1 MAGFADALRSDKFTS
16 VHFKRW
22 QVKVHLW
29 LTVLHAWEARLG
41 ILACEH
47 SPEER
52 RKFMDANNIFVG
64 CVISIL
70 ADRLVDVYMHIT
82 DVKELWD
89 ALVAKYDATDAGS
102 ELYTMES
109 FHDFRMVNNHSVVEQ
124 AHEVQVLVKE
134 LELLKCP
141 LPDKFVAGC
150 IIAELP
156 SSWRNFAT
164 TLKHKRQEI
173 SVKN

>member
-1 MAGFADALRSDKFTS
+1 MRDKF
-16 VHFKRW
+16 
-22 QVKVHLW
+22 
-29 LTVLHAWEARLG
+29 
-41 ILACEH
+41 
-47 SPEER
+47 
-52 RKFMDANNIFVG
+52 
-64 CVISIL
+64 L

-82 DVKELWD
+82 DAKELWD
-89 ALVAKYDATDAGS
+89 ALVAKYDATDVGS

-109 FHDFRMVNNHSVVEQ
+109 FHDFRMVNNRSVVEQ

-156 SSWRNFAT
+156 SSWRKSPQF
-164 TLKHKRQEI
+164 
-173 SVKN
+173 

>member
-1 MAGFADALRSDKFTS
+1 
-16 VHFKRW
+16 
-22 QVKVHLW
+22 
-29 LTVLHAWEARLG
+29 
-41 ILACEH
+41 
-47 SPEER
+47 
-52 RKFMDANNIFVG
+52 MDANHVFVG
-64 CVISIL
+64 CVISVL
-70 ADRLVDVYMHIT
+70 HDRLVDVYMHIT
-82 DVKELWD
+82 DAKELWD
-89 ALVAKYDATDAGS
+89 AVVAKYDATYAGS

-109 FHDFRMVNNHSVVEQ
+109 FHDFRMVNSRSIVEQ

-150 IIAELP
+150 IITKLP
-156 SSWRNFAT
+156 SFWRNFAT